1 MSVSP
6 ESQLDSIMLKFR
18 RPVVHVRL
26 GDDGDVRVGSD
37 LLVPVLVLLDAQLQE
52 HLLQG
57 RQAVDVQKPGLNYFL
72 FKLAP

>member
-1 MSVSP
+1 M
-6 ESQLDSIMLKFR
+6 
-18 RPVVHVRL
+18 VHVRL